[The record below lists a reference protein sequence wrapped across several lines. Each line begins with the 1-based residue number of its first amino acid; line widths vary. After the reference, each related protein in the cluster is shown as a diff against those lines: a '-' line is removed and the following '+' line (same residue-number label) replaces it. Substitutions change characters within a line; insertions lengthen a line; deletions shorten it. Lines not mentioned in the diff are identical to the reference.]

1 MSPHR
6 DDAPYSPVDPVAVEV
21 LRGGR
26 IESRHRAAAAV
37 ADAAGRVVLAVGEVG
52 RPVYPRSAIKPL
64 QALPLVET
72 GAADRFG
79 IGPAELALAC
89 ASHGGEP
96 RHVEAVRAWLA
107 RLGLDEGALRCGA
120 HPPSHAAST
129 ERLIRDGAA
138 PTPAHNNCSGKHT
151 GMLATALHLG
161 EDLAGYLAPS
171 HPVQRRV
178 AAVLADMAGAEPDE
192 PGIDGCGLPNWP
204 LPLRALATAMARL
217 GDPAAGGLAPER
229 ARACGRIRAAMT
241 AHPEMVAG
249 EGRACTAIMAAAPH
263 LLVKT
268 GAEGVYMA
276 AWPARGLGLAL
287 KVEDG
292 AGRASP
298 VALLALFERLGAL
311 DDGGDARDALAP
323 VARPVL
329 RNHAGTVVGGL
340 RPVPGWPP
348 ADAPGGHARLG

>member
-1 MSPHR
+1 MMSRHQ
-6 DDAPYSPVDPVAVEV
+6 DDAPDAPADPVAVEV
-21 LRGGR
+21 LRGDR
-26 IESRHRAAAAV
+26 VESRHRAAAAV
-37 ADAAGRVVLAVGEVG
+37 ADAAGRLVLAVGDVA

-72 GAADRFG
+72 GAADRYG
-79 IGPAELALAC
+79 VCPAELALAC

-120 HPPSHAAST
+120 HPPSHAPSA
-129 ERLIRDGAA
+129 ERLAREGAS
-138 PTPAHNNCSGKHT
+138 PTPAHNNCSGKHA

-161 EDLAGYLAPS
+161 EDPAGYLAPS
-171 HPVQRRV
+171 HPVQLRV
-178 AAVLADMAGAEPDE
+178 RAALADMAGTEPDE
-192 PGIDGCGLPNWP
+192 PGVDGCGLPNWP
-204 LPLRALATAMARL
+204 VPLRAFATAMARL
-217 GDPAAGGLAPER
+217 GDPAGVGLAPER
-229 ARACGRIRAAMT
+229 VRACARIRAAMT

-268 GAEGVYMA
+268 GAEGVYVA

-298 VALLALFERLGAL
+298 VALLALLDRLGAL
-311 DDGGDARDALAP
+311 EDDAARGALAP
-323 VARPVL
+323 LARPAL

-340 RPVPGWPP
+340 RPAPDWLP
-348 ADAPGGHARLG
+348 ASDELTLG